1 MNFKLEKSMTSS
13 NYYRYTFKVD
23 NTYVDSEHF
32 ENDTWA
38 TQWYKKN
45 KEVYVPVEIS
55 IINSYEKLR
64 LEKRIKPVVTNRL
77 EVKTQYVFAIWDRA
91 ELKDVDV
98 KFTEKEHDESY
109 EKMLS
114 LFLQYKSEYNNPV
127 TKVNGSEILF
137 DENN

>member
-1 MNFKLEKSMTSS
+1 M
-13 NYYRYTFKVD
+13 
-23 NTYVDSEHF
+23 
-32 ENDTWA
+32 
-38 TQWYKKN
+38 
-45 KEVYVPVEIS
+45 PVEIS

-98 KFTEKEHDESY
+98 KFTENEHDESY
-109 EKMLS
+109 EKMLR
-114 LFLQYKSEYNNPV
+114 LFLKYKSEYNNPV